1 MVPVQ
6 RNYNMS
12 DAELA
17 LFTSNLVGYI
27 TRDQADFTP
36 RGVTTVK
43 VTALQTLGN
52 AYYEFK
58 PLFT

>member
-36 RGVTTVK
+36 RGVTALM

-52 AYYEFK
+52 EFDK
-58 PLFT
+58 T